1 MAILT
6 ANDFAQQMIAQLRVL
21 DPSVSAEIG
30 TPERKIIDTIA
41 QALAENQVDLTGL
54 AGALDID
61 SKFGANLDRFTQ
73 LFGFARQV
81 ATAASGYVIFARNSP
96 APEDILIPT
105 GTIIQSN
112 EATNGIFIQYVTTA
126 GGTIAKD
133 GTSSTP
139 VPVVCTAPGTAG
151 NSAANTLTQMVGALP
166 PIGVTS
172 VTNPAPITDGLN
184 PEDDNVYKVRFKNT
198 VLRNLAGTEDQYLAL
213 AVSTAF
219 TTKAN
224 VIGPVSKYQEYVQ
237 VPDFDD
243 VGRLGGALV
252 SSTTGGVANEWT
264 TALSAIPYAQ
274 DIYAQPVPF
283 VSNGQAGVNQ
293 YFYRQDVDWRFN
305 YPPRLVGDAQ
315 REGQTTAVAP
325 NFSFLNVF
333 NPPTGTPQPGL
344 QTMAPGDIILTEFNY
359 LSRASRNSLT
369 HNVTN
374 AVDVFVDGVNATQA
388 TSIFLPGSELFT
400 LNPTDAFYVENFR
413 RDGEPNMRPMPG
425 NFFTPLFESPLVS
438 LPERITIGTDTYYLG
453 VHYWLVHEIGLLGGS
468 KRARDGI
475 EWHKFLG
482 ADHGG
487 QPFPVDLQGNYDP
500 TVPYSPTGL
509 SFSSLSST
517 TAISVENYEYDAN
530 ALVTQGAF
538 EGAKQITTDVL
549 AHRAF
554 VRYFKLDITVMY
566 SASTNYAL
574 TNAAIGVALQA
585 FMQNQFF
592 GSVVQLSDL
601 LDVVH
606 QVQGVDNVR
615 WSNDLPSVPTLLR
628 VIECDVNG
636 IPLYTPRLAR
646 YQQGTGVQ
654 KEIQL
659 LTIPG
664 NPAAFG
670 TSDTFSLSWS
680 DASATFSTGPVNLH
694 NVTGSS
700 IQTGITSHVPGGAP
714 AAYSGITVAAT
725 PWTGGSALQPETSFF
740 INYGGVGTPY
750 LPSVGSLAVTQA
762 SYSYDSDFFLQDN
775 ELPSLPLGMAP
786 GDTVPGVIIRPRTQN
801 TFVRPGIG

>member
-243 VGRLGGALV
+243 VGRLG
-252 SSTTGGVANEWT
+252 
-264 TALSAIPYAQ
+264 
-274 DIYAQPVPF
+274 
-283 VSNGQAGVNQ
+283 
-293 YFYRQDVDWRFN
+293 RR
-305 YPPRLVGDAQ
+305 
-315 REGQTTAVAP
+315 
-325 NFSFLNVF
+325 
-333 NPPTGTPQPGL
+333 
-344 QTMAPGDIILTEFNY
+344 
-359 LSRASRNSLT
+359 RASSCRDPNCLPSTRQMLST
-369 HNVTN
+369 SRTSAAMGNRTCVRC
-374 AVDVFVDGVNATQA
+374 QA
-388 TSIFLPGSELFT
+388 TSSRLCSRAHL
-400 LNPTDAFYVENFR
+400 
-413 RDGEPNMRPMPG
+413 
-425 NFFTPLFESPLVS
+425 S
-438 LPERITIGTDTYYLG
+438 LCQR
-453 VHYWLVHEIGLLGGS
+453 
-468 KRARDGI
+468 
-475 EWHKFLG
+475 
-482 ADHGG
+482 
-487 QPFPVDLQGNYDP
+487 
-500 TVPYSPTGL
+500 
-509 SFSSLSST
+509 
-517 TAISVENYEYDAN
+517 
-530 ALVTQGAF
+530 
-538 EGAKQITTDVL
+538 
-549 AHRAF
+549 
-554 VRYFKLDITVMY
+554 
-566 SASTNYAL
+566 
-574 TNAAIGVALQA
+574 
-585 FMQNQFF
+585 
-592 GSVVQLSDL
+592 
-601 LDVVH
+601 
-606 QVQGVDNVR
+606 
-615 WSNDLPSVPTLLR
+615 
-628 VIECDVNG
+628 
-636 IPLYTPRLAR
+636 
-646 YQQGTGVQ
+646 
-654 KEIQL
+654 
-659 LTIPG
+659 
-664 NPAAFG
+664 
-670 TSDTFSLSWS
+670 
-680 DASATFSTGPVNLH
+680 
-694 NVTGSS
+694 
-700 IQTGITSHVPGGAP
+700 
-714 AAYSGITVAAT
+714 
-725 PWTGGSALQPETSFF
+725 
-740 INYGGVGTPY
+740 
-750 LPSVGSLAVTQA
+750 
-762 SYSYDSDFFLQDN
+762 
-775 ELPSLPLGMAP
+775 ELPSGPILTTLACTTG
-786 GDTVPGVIIRPRTQN
+786 
-801 TFVRPGIG
+801 